1 LFIGARFAAGF
12 PSHMK
17 LPSYRLGRLWGIDV
31 FVHCTFLIILLY
43 YGIPEWTEAKKAG
56 FSNRDAFHSVANLI
70 TLICG
75 IFCCVVLHEYGHAL
89 TARRFGVGTVNITLY
104 PIGGVALLN
113 NIPEKPKH
121 ELIIAVMGPAVN
133 LVIILILLAVYGV
146 ANFINWEHFQH
157 QNAGMTQSMMV
168 WGGFL
173 RNIFWANVAMIV
185 FNLIPAFPMD
195 GGRVLRAL
203 LAMKYD
209 RVRATD
215 FAAFVAKCLAVAMG
229 VYGFMSNHDFL
240 PIIALFV
247 WMGATQEAAFVRY
260 QATRKY
266 HEPELE

>member
-1 LFIGARFAAGF
+1 
-12 PSHMK
+12 MK

-31 FVHCTFLIILLY
+31 FVHCTFIIILLY
-43 YGIPEWTEAKKAG
+43 YGIPTWTEAKKAG
-56 FSNRDAFHSVANLI
+56 FSDRDAFHSVANLI

-75 IFCCVVLHEYGHAL
+75 IFGCVVLHEYGHAL
-89 TARRFGVGTVNITLY
+89 TARRFGVGMVKITLY
-104 PIGGVALLN
+104 PFGGVAFLKSM
-113 NIPEKPKH
+113 PEKPLH

-133 LVIILILLAVYGV
+133 LLIILILLMIFGV
-146 ANFINWEHFQH
+146 GNFINLELLQH
-157 QNAGMTQSMMV
+157 QNAAPWESLILGN
-168 WGGFL
+168 GFF
-173 RNIFWANVAMIV
+173 RNIFWANVVMIV

-215 FAAFVAKCLAVAMG
+215 FAAFVAKCLAVCMG
-229 VYGFMSNHDFL
+229 VWGFINSQIFL
-240 PIIALFV
+240 PIIAFYVV

-260 QATRKY
+260 QASRKS

>member
-1 LFIGARFAAGF
+1 
-12 PSHMK
+12 M
-17 LPSYRLGRLWGIDV
+17 
-31 FVHCTFLIILLY
+31 
-43 YGIPEWTEAKKAG
+43 
-56 FSNRDAFHSVANLI
+56 
-70 TLICG
+70 
-75 IFCCVVLHEYGHAL
+75 
-89 TARRFGVGTVNITLY
+89 
-104 PIGGVALLN
+104 
-113 NIPEKPKH
+113 PEKPKH
-121 ELIIAVMGPAVN
+121 EFIIAVMGPAVN
-133 LVIILILLAVYGV
+133 LLIIIILLAFYGLD
-146 ANFINWEHFQH
+146 NFINLEHFQD
-157 QNAGMTQSMMV
+157 QNAATTQSMMV

-215 FAAFVAKCLAVAMG
+215 FAAFVAKCLAVCMG
-229 VYGFMSNHDFL
+229 VYGFIDNRDFL

-260 QATRKY
+260 QASRKS